1 MSEKHIIKLSA
12 IIAFFK
18 DDEKLIS
25 RGENAL
31 DSGHVK
37 NSMFDASLRIAKG
50 SVLASMRD
58 KEYKVEVNFSPE
70 WSIGSATCSCP
81 RGQLVCHHMAAV
93 ILFCRYNVSVTDK
106 SCLLQSLKKVKGDEI
121 KTVAELFPPK
131 NTIDHPKRP
140 YK

>member
-1 MSEKHIIKLSA
+1 MLGCFI
-12 IIAFFK
+12 
-18 DDEKLIS
+18 
-25 RGENAL
+25 
-31 DSGHVK
+31 
-37 NSMFDASLRIAKG
+37 RIGKG

-106 SCLLQSLKKVKGDEI
+106 SCSWQVMKKVKGDEI

-131 NTIDHPKRP
+131 THRSTPRDLTNEEIVQFRNKLQ
-140 YK
+140 KCNKFGSSV